1 VRLKLEELKGIAASA
16 LLLATTTPAS
26 MAQTAA
32 TPAAQPA
39 AATTQTAIGPKGAK
53 NSAGMYVGD
62 FPSVPDPRLTLPYD
76 LRGQAHTY
84 SRPKSHFP
92 NPFAPYTPINVAPPD
107 FNNTTTLDQ
116 LVRDGKIYLSL
127 SDAIKL
133 ALANNYDIAIQR
145 YNLDIA
151 DTDILRAKAGSN
163 LRGVN
168 AGVVQGTVGGAEAT
182 QLSGGGPG
190 GTALAQGGSASGA
203 SGLVLSTNGGGP
215 APAYRD
221 PVLTGQTQLQR
232 QTTAQE
238 SEFSPAA
245 STNTDFYNFGYT
257 QGFSPGTQLA
267 VTFDNQRQAS
277 TSPFADLSPLLTS
290 SFQATLTQHLLQGR
304 GFFINNRF
312 IVQAKRDRQITDSA
326 FRQQVL
332 STVNQVEN
340 IYWGLVSAYEDVQ
353 AKQDALVQ
361 SKRLAS
367 DNRKQLQIGTL
378 APLDVTNADSA
389 VATDQQSLVN
399 SQTTLEYQQL
409 VMKQAIARN
418 LEDPVL
424 AAAPVIPT
432 DRVSLDKLEEES
444 SPVETLVQEAYQAR
458 PEIEQAKLNL
468 KNAELTVKAIK
479 NGLLPQVDI
488 YGFYGSA
495 TAGGA
500 QNPAVTTG
508 SGCNPATSIFGCLP
522 PGTIPTTPY
531 SNVFQNLFNSSN
543 PDKGAGVNV
552 NITLRNRVAQA
563 DQERSQL
570 EFRQAQLKLAQL
582 YIQIRI
588 QVINA
593 QYALTQDRASV
604 QASLAAREY
613 QNKSLSAEN
622 EKYRLGA
629 STTQLVLQQK
639 RNVATAE
646 ANYITAMTTYARDR
660 ASLEQIMANTL
671 DKYGIDIADTARG
684 TVTKQPV
691 IPGLVPASDTT
702 PTDSQQQQATPPGL

>member
-1 VRLKLEELKGIAASA
+1 MKLNIEKLKALAASG
-16 LLLATTTPAS
+16 LLLLSVMPQS
-26 MAQTAA
+26 LAQ
-32 TPAAQPA
+32 AAQPVP
-39 AATTQTAIGPKGAK
+39 QTAVGPKGAK
-53 NSAGMYVGD
+53 NSAGMGVGD
-62 FPSVPDPRLTLPYD
+62 FPAVPDPKLTVPAN
-76 LRGQAHTY
+76 LRDQAHNY
-84 SRPKSHFP
+84 ARPKSP
-92 NPFAPYTPINVAPPD
+92 LPDPFAPYLPTNVPPPE
-107 FNNTTTLDQ
+107 FNNTHTLDQ
-116 LVRDGKIYLSL
+116 LIRDGKIYLSL
-127 SDAIKL
+127 ADAIKL

-163 LRGVN
+163 LRGVS
-168 AGVVQGTVGGAEAT
+168 AGVVQGTIGGAAST

-190 GTALAQGGSASGA
+190 GTSLAQGGSASGA

-215 APAYRD
+215 TPEYRD
-221 PVLTGQTQLQR
+221 PVLSGQTQLQR
-232 QTTAQE
+232 QLSASTSAL
-238 SEFSPAA
+238 SPPS

-257 QGFSPGTQLA
+257 QGFSPGAQLA
-267 VTFDNQRQAS
+267 VTFDNQRQ
-277 TSPFADLSPLLTS
+277 TTNNPFASFSPALTS

-353 AKQDALVQ
+353 AKQRALEQ
-361 SKRLAS
+361 SQRLAA

-378 APLDVTNADSA
+378 APLDVTNADSS

-418 LEDPVL
+418 LEDPTL

-444 SPVETLVQEAYQAR
+444 APVETLVQQAYQAR
-458 PEIEQAKLNL
+458 PEIEQAELNL

-479 NGLLPQVDI
+479 NGLLPQVDV
-488 YGFYGSA
+488 YGFYGAA

-500 QNPAVTTG
+500 QSASCETFSATGAIIPCPA
-508 SGCNPATSIFGCLP
+508 
-522 PGTIPTTPY
+522 GTVPTINYT
-531 SNVFQNLFNSSN
+531 NVFQNLFNSSN

-570 EFRQAQLKLAQL
+570 EFRQAQLRLAQL
-582 YIQIRI
+582 YTQIRI

-604 QASLAAREY
+604 EASHAAREY
-613 QNKSLSAEN
+613 QGKSLAAEN

-639 RNVATAE
+639 RNVASAE
-646 ANYITAMTTYARDR
+646 ANYITAVTTYARDR
-660 ASLEQIMANTL
+660 ASLEQTLANTL
-671 DKYGIDIADTARG
+671 EKYGIDLADTASG
-684 TVTKQPV
+684 AVTKQPV
-691 IPGLVPASDTT
+691 VPGLVPAQNIT
-702 PTDSQQQQATPPGL
+702 PTDSQQQQTPANNPN

>member
-1 VRLKLEELKGIAASA
+1 MRLKTQQLQGLAAA
-16 LLLATTTPAS
+16 VMLLAATTVPQAQ
-26 MAQTAA
+26 AQTAGQ
-32 TPAAQPA
+32 TQ
-39 AATTQTAIGPKGAK
+39 ATTQPVAGAQTTQNAVGPKGAK
-53 NSAGMYVGD
+53 NSAGMDVGD
-62 FPSVPDPRLTLPYD
+62 FPPVPAPVLTTPFD
-76 LRGQAHTY
+76 LRGQAHDFVY
-84 SRPKSHFP
+84 PKSHFP
-92 NPFAPYTPINVAPPD
+92 VPWAPYTAINVAPPE

-163 LRGVN
+163 LRGVS
-168 AGVVQGTVGGAEAT
+168 AGVVQGTIGGATST

-190 GTALAQGGSASGA
+190 GTSLASGGSGTGA

-215 APAYRD
+215 TPEYRD
-221 PVLTGQTQLQR
+221 PVLTGQVQLQR
-232 QTTAQE
+232 QLTASTSALQPP
-238 SEFSPAA
+238 S
-245 STNTDFYNFGYT
+245 STNTNLYNFGYT

-267 VTFDNQRQAS
+267 VTFDNQRQ
-277 TSPFADLSPLLTS
+277 TSNNPFASYSPALTS

-304 GFFINNRF
+304 GFFVNNRF

-326 FRQQVL
+326 FREQVI
-332 STVNQVEN
+332 STVTQVES

-353 AKQDALVQ
+353 AKERALDQ
-361 SKRLAS
+361 SRRLAA
-367 DNRKQLQIGTL
+367 DNRKQLEIGTL
-378 APLDVTNADSA
+378 APLDVTNADSS
-389 VATDQQSLVN
+389 VATDEQSLVT

-418 LEDPVL
+418 LDDAVL

-432 DRVSLDKLEEES
+432 DRVSLDKTEEES
-444 SPVETLVQEAYQAR
+444 APVESLVQQAYRAR
-458 PEIEQAKLNL
+458 PEVEQAKLNL
-468 KNAELTVKAIK
+468 QNAELTVKAIK
-479 NGLLPQVDI
+479 NGLLPVVDL
-488 YGFYGSA
+488 YGFYGAA

-500 QNPAVTTG
+500 QSPNCETFTAAGSIVPCPA
-508 SGCNPATSIFGCLP
+508 
-522 PGTIPTTPY
+522 GTVPNVNYT
-531 SNVFQNLFNSSN
+531 NVFQNLFNSSN

-593 QYALTQDRASV
+593 QYALTQDRAGV
-604 QASLAAREY
+604 EASQSARDY
-613 QNKSLSAEN
+613 QGKSLDAEN
-622 EKYRLGA
+622 KKYKLGA

-646 ANYITAMTTYARDR
+646 SNYITAVTTYARDR
-660 ASLEQIMANTL
+660 SSLEQVLAETL
-671 DKYGIDIADTARG
+671 DKYGIDLAATAKG
-684 TVTKQPV
+684 SLTQAPIV
-691 IPGLVPASDTT
+691 PGLVPVTNPV
-702 PTDSQQQQATPPGL
+702 PTDTQKEQAPGS